1 MSTLD
6 APRREIGFLIAST
19 LVIGNMIG
27 SGAFLLP
34 ASLAPYGAGSLYGWV
49 ISVVGA
55 LLLAS
60 VFAHLAAHHPRAG
73 GPYAY
78 ALLAFGERV
87 GFAVAWCYWVSIW
100 CATAAIAVAF
110 AGSVG
115 ALWPVLTATPPRAAI
130 CALSA
135 LWLCTG
141 FNLIGVRMAGGVQG
155 LTTILKLLPLVAIAL
170 LGAFWAEG
178 ANLAP
183 FTSHGGD
190 LLEVTSATTALT
202 LWSLQG
208 LESATVPAGHVR
220 DPARTIPRAT
230 LFGTTV
236 AAVVTVAACT
246 VVLMLAP
253 MDELQNSAAP
263 FADVARRLW
272 GPWAGWLM
280 AATASVSC
288 FGALNGWTLMQG
300 QIPQA
305 AANDALFPAAFA
317 RTDANGTPRF
327 GLLAGSALATM
338 LVIANYGGSLVRLF
352 TWSILLS
359 TAAALVPYC
368 ASAAAALWLASRPNS
383 RRSGRRWL
391 VVATLAL
398 LYSLWA
404 LAGTGREALVWGL
417 ALVLAGVPVY
427 FVSRISARRCAVE
440 PNT

>member
-1 MSTLD
+1 MSGADTP
-6 APRREIGFLIAST
+6 PRAIGFWIAST

-34 ASLAPYGAGSLYGWV
+34 ASLAPYGAGSLYGWAV
-49 ISVVGA
+49 SVAGA

-60 VFAHLAAHHPRAG
+60 VFAHLASRHPRAG

-78 ALLAFGERV
+78 AHYAFGHRI

-115 ALWPVLTATPPRAAI
+115 ALCPALTATPTRAAL

-141 FNLIGVRMAGGVQG
+141 FNILGVRTAGSVQG
-155 LTTILKLLPLVAIAL
+155 LTTVLKLLPLVAIAA
-170 LGAFWAEG
+170 LGAFWAES

-183 FTSHGGD
+183 PDHQAGG
-190 LLEVTSATTALT
+190 LLEITSATTALT

-230 LFGTTV
+230 LFGTAV

-253 MDELQNSAAP
+253 AGELRNSSAP

-272 GPWAGWLM
+272 GSWAGVLM
-280 AATASVSC
+280 AATATISC

-305 AANDALFPAAFA
+305 AANDGLFPAAFA
-317 RTDANGTPRF
+317 RADANGTPRF
-327 GLLAGSALATM
+327 GLLAGSVLATA
-338 LVIANYGGSLVRLF
+338 LVIANYGGSLVQLF

-368 ASAAAALWLASRPNS
+368 ASVAAALRLASRKDE
-383 RRSGRRWL
+383 RRWL

-398 LYSLWA
+398 FYSLWA
-404 LAGTGREALVWGL
+404 LAGTGREALTWGFGL
-417 ALVLAGVPVY
+417 LLAGAPVY
-427 FVSRISARRCAVE
+427 VANRISARRRAVE
-440 PNT
+440 PDA